1 MHVCSGGVRMPRL
14 PFAQPPLPPASIK
27 RAGREKLQ
35 HPISSHTN
43 AHKKRRNIAG
53 PASLGVLCQDLWG
66 GFLLPTTANMQVSR
80 RWPKNT
86 PLYVDIGLHRSQVPA
101 PLYPNPPSLHMPRH
115 PSSLLGTWEPST
127 LQRRFG
133 PNFSSSKPHP
143 SSPTAFNTPGTLH
156 FLPLSTTTRG
166 ILMLELA

>member
-1 MHVCSGGVRMPRL
+1 MPTKSAEILLALHHWAFCVKTCGAVSSSNNGKYAGIAEMAEKYTSLCRYPTA
-14 PFAQPPLPPASIK
+14 PFPSPSP
-27 RAGREKLQ
+27 
-35 HPISSHTN
+35 T
-43 AHKKRRNIAG
+43 
-53 PASLGVLCQDLWG
+53 VLK
-66 GFLLPTTANMQVSR
+66 S
-80 RWPKNT
+80 
-86 PLYVDIGLHRSQVPA
+86 
-101 PLYPNPPSLHMPRH
+101 PSLHMPRH

-143 SSPTAFNTPGTLH
+143 SSSTAFNTPGTLH